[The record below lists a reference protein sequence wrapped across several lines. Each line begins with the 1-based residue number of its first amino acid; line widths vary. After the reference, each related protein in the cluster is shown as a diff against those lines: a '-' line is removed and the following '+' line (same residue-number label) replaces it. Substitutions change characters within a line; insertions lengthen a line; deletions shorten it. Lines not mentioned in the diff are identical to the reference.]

1 MSYNI
6 KQKLIDNINAIKVA
20 TFVGYSPYTE
30 EQKLEIISKFSGF
43 GGLKGVLNNWDVT
56 KEQWIEDGAT
66 KQDISL
72 YENYQELFET
82 IRESFP
88 FSEHKKVMES
98 VRNAT
103 LTSFYTPSVIPRT
116 FYDVLSQYLT
126 VDTLYE
132 PCAGSG
138 VFITT
143 ALEKFPEMKLVEVC
157 EKDKLTNKLLSISL
171 PPNIGKTRFYIQ
183 EGFEDTDNQM
193 DGKFDVLATNPPY
206 GDFKIYDPEYE
217 KDKLKRDFCKKIH
230 NYFVAKSIDKVRDQG
245 VCAWLITDSLLN
257 TVSNKSIR
265 RYLFERCDFIS
276 LTIMPDNLFLDI
288 GGTMAPSHFLVV
300 QKNSNKVGL
309 SPEEELLIE
318 SNFVQGATGKYARNS
333 YLEIHG
339 QGPQNTIC
347 TSIKEGK
354 NQYGKPAI
362 EVKWDKSIE
371 EIAEPF
377 REILSRDFEK
387 RFKKERTLVET
398 FQELGKIMGAT
409 LLTITEDN
417 NPLDERNAISG
428 ISKEMM
434 GMDKMFKPRS
444 EWNEEIIQFDNPKI
458 EGFNG
463 IQKHDIIN
471 QEPVPELKEMLPEYI
486 PFKDGIIV
494 EYDTDRDK

>member
-30 EQKLEIISKFSGF
+30 EQKREIISKFSGF
-43 GGLKGVLNNWDVT
+43 GGLKGVLNNWDAT
-56 KEQWIEDGAT
+56 KEQWIEDGAS

-72 YENYQELFET
+72 YESYQELFET

-143 ALEKFPEMKLVEVC
+143 ALEKFPDMKLVEVC

-183 EGFEDTDNQM
+183 EGFEDTDDQM
-193 DGKFDVLATNPPY
+193 DKKFDVLATNPPY

-276 LTIMPDNLFLDI
+276 LVIMPDNLFSDT

-300 QKNSNKVGL
+300 QKNSSKSEL
-309 SPEEELLIE
+309 SPEEELLVE
-318 SNFVQGATGKYARNS
+318 SNFVNLDGKKIAMNGYIYTTR
-333 YLEIHG
+333 YG
-339 QGPQNTIC
+339 GPYVETNKCTIGE
-347 TSIKEGK
+347 TKIGT
-354 NQYGKPAI
+354 NQYGKPSI
-362 EVKWDKSIE
+362 EVKWDKPIE

-387 RFKKERTLVET
+387 RFINYNVMSDASYFSPGDSWSEA
-398 FQELGKIMGAT
+398 GKI
-409 LLTITEDN
+409 
-417 NPLDERNAISG
+417 AIEQSG
-428 ISKEMM
+428 LEE
-434 GMDKMFKPRS
+434 MFKPRS

-471 QEPVPELKEMLPEYI
+471 QEPVPELKEMLPDYI